1 VVDLIGLR
9 IVATAQRNAQTAHQN
24 DRQQRTWLRRN
35 IEMAIRSFST
45 NHTRDTAAPQTY
57 WQHGAVAI
65 SKSVRLIWLG
75 LAGVV
80 HGFLPEIKGLQ
91 FYTSSGIL
99 RAAHYLMMCGRHDR
113 EIERI
118 FGSNFI
124 ETVRLER
131 PRNSPRLVLKRGN

>member
-1 VVDLIGLR
+1 
-9 IVATAQRNAQTAHQN
+9 
-24 DRQQRTWLRRN
+24 
-35 IEMAIRSFST
+35 MAIRSFST
-45 NHTRDTAAPQTY
+45 KHTRDTAAPQTY
-57 WQHGAVAI
+57 WQHGCVAI
-65 SKSVRLIWLG
+65 SKSAHLIWLG
-75 LAGVV
+75 FAGLV

-118 FGSNFI
+118 FGPNFM

-131 PRNSPRLVLKRGN
+131 PRKRAVEIMYRDTYRDRRSAAEMLTKDSL

>member
-1 VVDLIGLR
+1 M
-9 IVATAQRNAQTAHQN
+9 TKKKQ
-24 DRQQRTWLRRN
+24 
-35 IEMAIRSFST
+35 MAIRSFST
-45 NHTRDTAAPQTY
+45 KHTRDTAAPQTY
-57 WQHGAVAI
+57 WQHGGVAI
-65 SKSVRLIWLG
+65 SKSAYLIWLG

-91 FYTSSGIL
+91 FYTSFGIL

-118 FGSNFI
+118 FGPNFM

-131 PRNSPRLVLKRGN
+131 PRKRAVDIMYRDAHRERHMLHQLAR

>member
-1 VVDLIGLR
+1 MAEEEL
-9 IVATAQRNAQTAHQN
+9 
-24 DRQQRTWLRRN
+24 
-35 IEMAIRSFST
+35 EMAIRSFST
-45 NHTRDTAAPQTY
+45 EHTRDTAAPQTY

-65 SKSVRLIWLG
+65 SKSAQLIWLG

-118 FGSNFI
+118 FGPNFL

-131 PRNSPRLVLKRGN
+131 PRKTALDIMYRHTYRDRKMHRELVQ

>member
-1 VVDLIGLR
+1 M
-9 IVATAQRNAQTAHQN
+9 AEKKQ
-24 DRQQRTWLRRN
+24 
-35 IEMAIRSFST
+35 MAIRSFST
-45 NHTRDTAAPQTY
+45 KHTGDTAAPQTY
-57 WQHGAVAI
+57 WQHGGVAM
-65 SKSVRLIWLG
+65 SKSVYLIWLG

-118 FGSNFI
+118 FGPNFM
-124 ETVRLER
+124 ETVRFER
-131 PRNSPRLVLKRGN
+131 PRMTAVENIYRDAHRERHKLRQLAR

>member
-1 VVDLIGLR
+1 
-9 IVATAQRNAQTAHQN
+9 
-24 DRQQRTWLRRN
+24 
-35 IEMAIRSFST
+35 MAIRSFST

-118 FGSNFI
+118 FGSNFL

-131 PRNSPRLVLKRGN
+131 PRKKAVDFMYRDTLRERKTLREFAK